1 MAAKDAEMPAQRAL
15 SDDIQEIA
23 NHLANLRKDLEA
35 LTGQIKRTG
44 DHQLERMQDTAGE
57 ALKAVEDA
65 CGKTLFPR
73 SALPLASVSWSA
85 SCSAAEVRAS
95 SAARQEHLPRLRIL
109 YYASKTTL
117 KNESRTRLIGS
128 SGKA

>member
-1 MAAKDAEMPAQRAL
+1 VESKALDALIYNVWNIVRQEDEMAGKDAEMPAQRAL

-23 NHLANLRKDLEA
+23 NHLANLRRDLEA

-65 CGKTLFPR
+65 VRQNPI
-73 SALPLASVSWSA
+73 SALGIALGLGFLVGI
-85 SCSAAEVRAS
+85 V
-95 SAARQEHLPRLRIL
+95 LR
-109 YYASKTTL
+109 
-117 KNESRTRLIGS
+117 R
-128 SGKA
+128 